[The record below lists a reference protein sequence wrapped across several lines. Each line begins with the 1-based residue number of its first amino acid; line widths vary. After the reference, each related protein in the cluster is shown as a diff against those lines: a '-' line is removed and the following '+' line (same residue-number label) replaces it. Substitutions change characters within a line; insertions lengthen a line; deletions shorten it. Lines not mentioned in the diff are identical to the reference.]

1 MDLRDF
7 VALYVTET
15 REHLRLLD
23 KALLAVER
31 GEVEGA
37 IDEAFRAAHTLKGL
51 SATMGFRSAADQA
64 HALEDRLH
72 RVRTGELRVDADI
85 IDSLLAAADDLGRVI
100 DHAVATEEPRV
111 DGWEG
116 PDDEERGPFAVG
128 ASEPA
133 DGAQVES
140 GPASAQP
147 VDPDQVSVRV
157 VLRSDAPV
165 KAARAMLVV
174 RAVEQRWRVAR
185 TEPAV
190 FDDSFGGEL
199 RIMLDSSADRA
210 ELETAIRGAGEVELV
225 IFEDAASARPLA
237 RAEQPVVEAPR
248 VVQVRVDQR
257 RLDEIADGIGELSLL
272 ERRLRRELGEK
283 AGNVEAVGRLSALL
297 SDLQHAVLS
306 VRMVPLAEA
315 FERFPRVVRD
325 AARRADKEIEFRIE
339 GEGIE
344 IDRSILDDVVDP
356 LIHLLRNAVDHG
368 IEAEEERVAAGKPA
382 RGTIVLRAERARASV
397 RIALEDDGR
406 GVNRARVLEKARLAG
421 LHAEADAAAHDD
433 DALLRLMAH
442 PGLSTSDEVTE
453 LSGRGVGM
461 DVVLS
466 RVRALGGAIDMRT
479 EPGHGTTF
487 TLRLPITLA
496 LARALLVRVDDEE
509 YAVPLTHISEA
520 IELDG
525 AIERR
530 NPGGEYVKLRD
541 ESLPLVRMTRVLGSR
556 HVRTERAAIVAELGQ
571 RKIAL
576 GFDEI
581 VGHEQI
587 LVKTFDA
594 AAGTLP
600 IFSGATLLAD
610 GRPAL
615 VLDPLSVI

>member
-23 KALLAVER
+23 RALLAVER
-31 GEVEGA
+31 GESEGA
-37 IDEAFRAAHTLKGL
+37 LDEAFRAAHTLKGL
-51 SATMGFRSAADQA
+51 SATMGFRDAADQA

-72 RVRTGELRVDADI
+72 RVRTGELAVDVSVV
-85 IDSLLAAADDLGRVI
+85 DSLLAAADDLGNAI
-100 DHAVATEEPRV
+100 DRAVATEEPRV
-111 DGWEG
+111 DGWEE
-116 PDDEERGPFAVG
+116 PIDDAPGARPAVG
-128 ASEPA
+128 AEGAEAEREPLDTQA
-133 DGAQVES
+133 VE
-140 GPASAQP
+140 
-147 VDPDQVSVRV
+147 PDQVAVRV
-157 VLRSDAPV
+157 VLRRDAPV

-190 FDDSFGGEL
+190 FDESFGGEV
-199 RIMLDSSADRA
+199 RVVVASQVDRA
-210 ELETAIRGAGEVELV
+210 ALEEAVRAAGEVEDV
-225 IFEDAASARPLA
+225 VFEDAAAARPLA
-237 RAEQPVVEAPR
+237 RAETTVAEAPR

-272 ERRLRRELGEK
+272 ERRLRRSLDDSPGSIDD
-283 AGNVEAVGRLSALL
+283 AVSRMTALL
-297 SDLQHAVLS
+297 ADLQHSVLS
-306 VRMVPLAEA
+306 VRMVPLGEA

-325 AARRADKEIEFRIE
+325 AARRANRDVEFRVE
-339 GEGIE
+339 GEGVE
-344 IDRSILDDVVDP
+344 IDRSILDDVVEP
-356 LIHLLRNAVDHG
+356 LLHLLRNAVDHG
-368 IEAEEERVAAGKPA
+368 IEPEAERVAAGKPA
-382 RGTIVLRAERARASV
+382 RGSIVLRAERARASV

-406 GVNRARVLEKARLAG
+406 GVNRERVLEKARAADLD
-421 LHAEADAAAHDD
+421 AEADAAMHDD
-433 DALLRLMAH
+433 DALLKLMAH
-442 PGLSTSDEVTE
+442 PGLSTAEQVTD
-453 LSGRGVGM
+453 LSGRGVGL
-461 DVVLS
+461 DVVVA

-479 EPGHGTTF
+479 QAGSGTTF

-496 LARALLVRVDDEE
+496 LARALLVRVDSED

-530 NPGGEYVKLRD
+530 NPGGEYVMLRD
-541 ESLPLVRMTRVLGSR
+541 EALPLVRMTRVLGSR
-556 HVRTERAAIVAELGQ
+556 HVRTERAAIIAELGE
-571 RKIAL
+571 RRTAL
-576 GFDEI
+576 AFDEI

-587 LVKTFDA
+587 LVKSFDA

-600 IFSGATLLAD
+600 VFSGATLLAD

>member
-15 REHLRLLD
+15 REHLRILD
-23 KALLAVER
+23 RALLAVER
-31 GEVEGA
+31 GEAGGA

-51 SATMGFRSAADQA
+51 SATMGFRNAADQA

-72 RVRTGELRVDADI
+72 RVRTGELAADADV
-85 IDSLLAAADDLGRVI
+85 IDTLLAAADDLGSAI

-116 PDDEERGPFAVG
+116 PDGGTGGPG
-128 ASEPA
+128 ARVETGAPAAPARNGSEPA
-133 DGAQVES
+133 NS
-140 GPASAQP
+140 QP
-147 VDPDQVSVRV
+147 VEPDQVAVRV

-174 RAVEQRWRVAR
+174 RAVEQRWRIAR

-190 FDDSFGGEL
+190 FDDAFGGEL
-199 RIMLDSSADRA
+199 RIVLESTVEAA
-210 ELETAIRGAGEVELV
+210 ELEAAIRAAGEVEDV
-225 IFEDAASARPLA
+225 IFEDSTSAPPIT
-237 RAEQPVVEAPR
+237 RAETPAEPLR
-248 VVQVRVDQR
+248 SVQVRVDQR
-257 RLDEIADGIGELSLL
+257 RLDEIADAIGELSLL
-272 ERRLRRELGEK
+272 ERRLRRELSDTAVDAET
-283 AGNVEAVGRLSALL
+283 VGRMAALL
-297 SDLQHAVLS
+297 GDLQHAVLS
-306 VRMVPLAEA
+306 VRMVPLGEA

-325 AARRADKEIEFRIE
+325 AARRAGKDVDFRVE

-344 IDRSILDDVVDP
+344 IDRSILDDVVEP
-356 LIHLLRNAVDHG
+356 LLHLLRNAVDHG
-368 IEAEEERVAAGKPA
+368 IESEAERLAAGKPA

-397 RIALEDDGR
+397 RIALEDDGG
-406 GVNRARVLEKARLAG
+406 GVARHRVIAKARAAG
-421 LHAEADAAAHDD
+421 LDAEADAAAEND
-433 DALLRLMAH
+433 DALLKLMAH
-442 PGLSTSDEVTE
+442 PGLSTAEQVTE
-453 LSGRGVGM
+453 LSGRGVGL
-461 DVVLS
+461 DVVAA
-466 RVRALGGAIDMRT
+466 RVRALGGAIDMST
-479 EPGHGTTF
+479 AEGSGTTF

-496 LARALLVRVDDEE
+496 LARALLVRVGDED

-530 NPGGEYVKLRD
+530 SPGGEYVKLRD
-541 ESLPLVRMTRVLGSR
+541 EALPLVRMTRVLGSR
-556 HVRTERAAIVAELGQ
+556 HVRSERAAIVAELGQ
-571 RKIAL
+571 RRIAL

-600 IFSGATLLAD
+600 VFSGATLLAD

>member
-23 KALLAVER
+23 RALLAVER
-31 GEVEGA
+31 GESEGA
-37 IDEAFRAAHTLKGL
+37 LDEAFRAAHTLKGL
-51 SATMGFRSAADQA
+51 SATMGFRDAADQA

-72 RVRTGELRVDADI
+72 RVRTGELAVDVSVV
-85 IDSLLAAADDLGRVI
+85 DSLLAAADDLGNAI
-100 DHAVATEEPRV
+100 DRAVATEEPRV
-111 DGWEG
+111 DGWEE
-116 PDDEERGPFAVG
+116 PIDDAPGARPAVG
-128 ASEPA
+128 AEGAEAEREPLDTQA
-133 DGAQVES
+133 VE
-140 GPASAQP
+140 
-147 VDPDQVSVRV
+147 PDQVAVRV
-157 VLRSDAPV
+157 VLRRDAPV

-190 FDDSFGGEL
+190 FDESFGGEL
-199 RIMLDSSADRA
+199 RVEVASQVDRA
-210 ELETAIRGAGEVELV
+210 ALEEAVRAAGEVEDV
-225 IFEDAASARPLA
+225 VFEDAAAARPLA
-237 RAEQPVVEAPR
+237 RAETTVAEAPR

-272 ERRLRRELGEK
+272 ERRLRRSLDDSPGSIDD
-283 AGNVEAVGRLSALL
+283 AVSRMTGLL
-297 SDLQHAVLS
+297 ADLQHSVLS
-306 VRMVPLAEA
+306 VRMVPLGEA

-325 AARRADKEIEFRIE
+325 AARRANRDVEFRVE
-339 GEGIE
+339 GEGVE
-344 IDRSILDDVVDP
+344 IDRSILDDVVEP
-356 LIHLLRNAVDHG
+356 LLHLLRNAVDHG
-368 IEAEEERVAAGKPA
+368 IEPEAERVAAGKPA
-382 RGTIVLRAERARASV
+382 RGSIVLRAERARASV

-406 GVNRARVLEKARLAG
+406 GVNRERVLEKARAADLD
-421 LHAEADAAAHDD
+421 AEADAAMHDD
-433 DALLRLMAH
+433 DALLKLMAH
-442 PGLSTSDEVTE
+442 PGLSTAEQVTD
-453 LSGRGVGM
+453 LSGRGVGL
-461 DVVLS
+461 DVVVA

-479 EPGHGTTF
+479 QAGSGTTF

-496 LARALLVRVDDEE
+496 LARALLVRVDSED

-530 NPGGEYVKLRD
+530 NPGGEYVMLRD
-541 ESLPLVRMTRVLGSR
+541 EALPLVRMTRVLGSR
-556 HVRTERAAIVAELGQ
+556 HVRTERAAIIAELGE
-571 RKIAL
+571 RRTAL
-576 GFDEI
+576 AFDEI

-587 LVKTFDA
+587 LVKSFDA

-600 IFSGATLLAD
+600 VFSGATLLAD

>member
-23 KALLAVER
+23 RALLAVER
-31 GEVEGA
+31 GESEGA
-37 IDEAFRAAHTLKGL
+37 LDEAFRAAHTLKGL
-51 SATMGFRSAADQA
+51 SATMGFRDAADQA

-72 RVRTGELRVDADI
+72 RVRTGELAVDVSVV
-85 IDSLLAAADDLGRVI
+85 DSLLAAADDLGNAI
-100 DHAVATEEPRV
+100 DRAVATEEPRV
-111 DGWEG
+111 DGWEE
-116 PDDEERGPFAVG
+116 PIDDAPGARPAVG
-128 ASEPA
+128 AEGAEAEREPLDTQA
-133 DGAQVES
+133 VE
-140 GPASAQP
+140 
-147 VDPDQVSVRV
+147 PDQVAVRV
-157 VLRSDAPV
+157 VLRRDAPV

-190 FDDSFGGEL
+190 FDESFGGEL
-199 RIMLDSSADRA
+199 RVVVASQVDRA
-210 ELETAIRGAGEVELV
+210 ALEEAVRAAGEVEDV
-225 IFEDAASARPLA
+225 VFEDAAAARPLA
-237 RAEQPVVEAPR
+237 RAETTVAEAPR

-272 ERRLRRELGEK
+272 ERRLRRSLDDSPGSIDD
-283 AGNVEAVGRLSALL
+283 AVSRMTALL
-297 SDLQHAVLS
+297 ADLQHSVLS
-306 VRMVPLAEA
+306 VRMVPLGEA

-325 AARRADKEIEFRIE
+325 AARRANRDVEFRVE
-339 GEGIE
+339 GEGVE
-344 IDRSILDDVVDP
+344 IDRSILDDVVEP
-356 LIHLLRNAVDHG
+356 LLHLLRNAVDHG
-368 IEAEEERVAAGKPA
+368 IEPEAERVAAGKPA
-382 RGTIVLRAERARASV
+382 RGSIVLRAERARASV

-406 GVNRARVLEKARLAG
+406 GVNRERVLEKARAADLD
-421 LHAEADAAAHDD
+421 AEADAAMHDD
-433 DALLRLMAH
+433 DALLKLMAH
-442 PGLSTSDEVTE
+442 PGLSTAEQVTD
-453 LSGRGVGM
+453 LSGRGVGL
-461 DVVLS
+461 DVVVA

-479 EPGHGTTF
+479 QAGSGTTF

-496 LARALLVRVDDEE
+496 LARALLVRVDSED

-530 NPGGEYVKLRD
+530 NPGGEYVMLRD
-541 ESLPLVRMTRVLGSR
+541 EALPLVRMTRVLGSR
-556 HVRTERAAIVAELGQ
+556 HVRTERAAIIAELGE
-571 RKIAL
+571 RRTAL
-576 GFDEI
+576 AFDEI

-587 LVKTFDA
+587 LVKSFDA

-600 IFSGATLLAD
+600 VFSGATLLAD